1 MCDQSE
7 IMWYGM
13 NLWSYYDNAI
23 STNSLNFDYYAY
35 NKDERLASPKF
46 KIAIYGKAAEGSKVN
61 LGSSDLYRFT
71 YLIKSK
77 ILKVVKPALDKMKT
91 DQGYTTGCVYNG
103 GRGKNIYVTL
113 MWSSLSNEAVVRFMI
128 GEKEKTILESDK
140 VYIPIIEFFSL
151 CDIFDQAFKSYIT
164 LCSSVVQENSL
175 KKLYDLIETNGSQ
188 IKVVENEVGQS
199 ESISPN
205 VVVSLNSHF
214 EVPATDNKPLPVVD
228 VSPADLVES
237 EHQEKTDII
246 IKDIYNTADDK
257 KNEEG
262 QNDFDNFLKENRDN
276 MELDMAKP
284 LSQLIAEETGE
295 KVDPIPSRVEEI
307 VTTSKFVDKVC
318 QNDFTKLEEIVIN
331 CCNEDLPFNA
341 FVNAIKQFSDMDFE
355 KGIDNKDYLALNYAI
370 SRQIK
375 TRVGLLIEK
384 QIKLPPSIA
393 PVIVNSTDKNL
404 DKIDAVY
411 YLILFYIYMSK
422 VKTALSD
429 KSNNSVDN
437 KDLFTYLLKMI
448 TNPLLFAFMPDMPVE
463 VTKSEVI
470 RRYSNLVKNGFFNK
484 FDSDIK
490 SKINN
495 SKYIINASDIEEAID
510 KIYVN
515 VEKFKDKLNPSVLFD
530 SNFMKLTYDDF
541 KNNEV
546 NIDNVRKIIKFDSS
560 LFKFKKIDLNALDI
574 NSTNE
579 LPVWILNKFGIKTTK
594 FDTTIIQKYFNDNYK
609 GNSQLEHISKINKN
623 VYDILD
629 SLDLNELDTKALR
642 ALYFWD
648 IDELPKTLTYV
659 QFKNMIENSSLE
671 KTELISMIGDKRK
684 VTDPNFFASF
694 LVSAEDPAES

>member
-199 ESISPN
+199 ESVSPN
-205 VVVSLNSHF
+205 VVVSSDSHF
-214 EVPATDNKPLPVVD
+214 EVPVTDNKPLPVVD

-246 IKDIYNTADDK
+246 IKDIYNTTDDK

-295 KVDPIPSRVEEI
+295 KVDPIPSKVEEI
-307 VTTSKFVDKVC
+307 ITTSKFIEKVC
-318 QNDFTKLEEIVIN
+318 QNDFIKLEEIVIN

-341 FVNAIKQFSDMDFE
+341 FVNAIKQFGDMDFE

-404 DKIDAVY
+404 DKIDTVY

-429 KSNNSVDN
+429 KSDNSVDN

-470 RRYSNLVKNGFFNK
+470 RRYNDLVKNGFFNK

-495 SKYIINASDIEEAID
+495 SKYIINASDIEESID

-530 SNFMKLTYDDF
+530 NNFMKLTYDDF

-546 NIDNVRKIIKFDSS
+546 NIDNVKKIIKFDSS